1 MNDVPDDRAKYL
13 LGQPKDLSVSQ
24 KFRLILKLLRADFP
38 AVAPIKVRRL
48 TGEIIKRK
56 IFGWCSLVN
65 SDGPK
70 AKKYFLI
77 TINKSCSWSQQFD
90 TILHEW
96 AHALT
101 WNEVE
106 QGKDHSDVFAR
117 AYGKLYRAYIED

>member
-13 LGQPKDLSVSQ
+13 LGQPKDLSVNQ
-24 KFRLILKLLRADFP
+24 KFRLILRLLRADFP
-38 AVAPIKVRRL
+38 ANMPIKVRRL
-48 TGEIIKRK
+48 TSEVIKRK
-56 IFGWCSLVN
+56 VFGWCSLVN

-77 TINKSCSWSQQFD
+77 TVNKSFSWAQQFD

-106 QGKDHSDVFAR
+106 QGKDHSDLFAR
-117 AYGKLYRAYIED
+117 AYGKLYRVYIED